1 MFRPFFGT
9 FSFNHLAPWQVSP
22 MCDRAV
28 GEDSIPKQQ
37 LGPEHH
43 RKKLWPARVMRH
55 PLFQQE
61 FLLRMVN
68 CELQDTS
75 KAHCWILI
83 SCVLGFVSCL
93 NCTVLTVIVSFF
105 WPDVFH
111 TIIPHLILYPCLNV
125 CFVFTMFFH
134 HTFLLLASKAS
145 SISSLLLTI
154 RRWQNCYQRR
164 CCWKRFVSRRNRRN
178 ESKCVWILCQS
189 QQSEFFMI
197 YIEWAFPL
205 IVIVYYMIVMY
216 TGHHIHPSV

>member
-1 MFRPFFGT
+1 MAGESHVRPSCWWRFHSEATARPGASQEEVMAGSGHATSFVSTGVFAENGELWASRYFQSSLSNLDLLCTWIGFMFELYSLSLCRSSGLT
-9 FSFNHLAPWQVSP
+9 
-22 MCDRAV
+22 C
-28 GEDSIPKQQ
+28 SIPSY
-37 LGPEHH
+37 
-43 RKKLWPARVMRH
+43 RIW
-55 PLFQQE
+55 F
-61 FLLRMVN
+61 
-68 CELQDTS
+68 
-75 KAHCWILI
+75 
-83 SCVLGFVSCL
+83 
-93 NCTVLTVIVSFF
+93 CTHVWTFCF
-105 WPDVFH
+105 
-111 TIIPHLILYPCLNV
+111 
-125 CFVFTMFFH
+125 FVFTMFFH